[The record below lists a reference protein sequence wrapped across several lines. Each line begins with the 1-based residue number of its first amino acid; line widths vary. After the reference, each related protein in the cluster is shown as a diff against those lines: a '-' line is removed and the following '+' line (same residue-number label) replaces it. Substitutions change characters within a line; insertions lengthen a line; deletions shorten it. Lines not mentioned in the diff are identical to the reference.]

1 MKPATMAAM
10 LLLAT
15 AQAAAGALVEVGK
28 FSAMEAGKPL
38 SDGWRPLNFPRIAR
52 HTTYELVA
60 DNGTVVVRASADASA
75 SGLVRHVAID
85 PARFPVIRWRWK
97 VDRLIAKADPR
108 SKEGD
113 DYPAR
118 IYITFADDPARLGT
132 LESFQYRAA
141 RLLYGEYPPLRAINY
156 VRDGNTPVGS
166 VLPNAY
172 SARNMMIVAES
183 GTARLGQ
190 WHELERN
197 LAEDYRLAFGAEA
210 PMISGVAIMT
220 DTDNTGD
227 KATAYYG
234 DIVFKGAEP

>member
-1 MKPATMAAM
+1 MKSAALCAM

-15 AQAAAGALVEVGK
+15 IQAAASALVEVGK

-38 SDGWRPLNFPRIAR
+38 ADGWQPLNFPRIAR

-60 DNGTVVVRASADASA
+60 DNGTVVVKASADASA
-75 SGLVRHVAID
+75 SGLVRHLAID

-97 VDRLIAKADPR
+97 VSNLLAKADPR

-118 IYITFADDPARLGT
+118 IYITFAYDPALLGP

-141 RLLYGEYPPLRAINY
+141 RVLYGEYPPLRAINY
-156 VRDGNTPVGS
+156 VRDSRTPAGS

-183 GTARLGQ
+183 GTAHLGE
-190 WHELERN
+190 WRELERN

-220 DTDNTGD
+220 DTDNTGE